1 MKNSKEYSKKVQQLY
16 RSLKRKY
23 PKVQKVVYD
32 EPVEAIVYAVISEK
46 MKVSKTQSAVKNFAD
61 YFVDFNELRVSRPE
75 EILEVLGEDT
85 SATRDIS
92 SLLTMALG
100 AVFSKYNT
108 VSLQMLKKIGK
119 RPAKQVLEAMDGVSR
134 FVADYCML
142 TALQGHAIPLT
153 EVMIDYLRNNEL
165 VHPDADEQEIEGF
178 LARQISAEK
187 SYEFYSLL
195 RRQSESSR
203 VRKKKKVKKT
213 KKVVKAKKA
222 KTKKKTAHK
231 ATTKTK
237 KKTKKT
243 TKSKKRKK

>member
-46 MKVSKTQSAVKNFAD
+46 MKVSKTQSAVKDFTD

-85 SATRDIS
+85 SVTRDIA
-92 SLLTMALG
+92 SLLTRALG

-119 RPAKQVLEAMDGVSR
+119 RPAKQVLEAMDGISR

-153 EVMIDYLRNNEL
+153 EVMIDYLRDSEF
-165 VHPDADEQEIEGF
+165 VHPDADEQEIGGF

-203 VRKKKKVKKT
+203 VRKKKKVKK
-213 KKVVKAKKA
+213 AKKA
-222 KTKKKTAHK
+222 KTKKETAHK
-231 ATTKTK
+231 ATPKTK

-243 TKSKKRKK
+243 AKSKNRKK

>member
-1 MKNSKEYSKKVQQLY
+1 M
-16 RSLKRKY
+16 
-23 PKVQKVVYD
+23 
-32 EPVEAIVYAVISEK
+32 
-46 MKVSKTQSAVKNFAD
+46 
-61 YFVDFNELRVSRPE
+61 RVSRPE

-85 SATRDIS
+85 SVTRDIA
-92 SLLTMALG
+92 SLLTRALG

-119 RPAKQVLEAMDGVSR
+119 RPAKQVLEAMDGISR

-153 EVMIDYLRNNEL
+153 EVMIDYLRDSEF
-165 VHPDADEQEIEGF
+165 VHPDADEQEIGGF

-203 VRKKKKVKKT
+203 VRKKKKVKK
-213 KKVVKAKKA
+213 AKKA
-222 KTKKKTAHK
+222 KTKKETAHK
-231 ATTKTK
+231 ATPKTK

-243 TKSKKRKK
+243 AKSKNRKK